1 MVNVELCHFN
11 LVSKLNGYSIMLREL
26 RYNAFTV
33 LKCYY
38 ITVLV

>member
-1 MVNVELCHFN
+1 MVNVEPCHFN
-11 LVSKLNGYSIMLREL
+11 LVGELIGYSIMLREL

-38 ITVLV
+38 ITVLI